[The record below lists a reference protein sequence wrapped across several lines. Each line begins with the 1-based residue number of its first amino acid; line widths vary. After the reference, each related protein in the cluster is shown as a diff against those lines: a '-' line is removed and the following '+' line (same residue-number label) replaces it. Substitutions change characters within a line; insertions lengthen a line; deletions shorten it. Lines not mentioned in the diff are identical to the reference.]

1 MKCQKLGKMC
11 VVGQENKTTTKKNV
25 DGDESLFSFIRFHLA
40 KVSHAIV
47 DKQTKELTFKQGT
60 FLIGLLSIGERG
72 HSSASPP
79 RGSTSCFSSLT
90 K

>member
-1 MKCQKLGKMC
+1 MPETW
-11 VVGQENKTTTKKNV
+11 ENVCCGPRKQNNNKKNV
-25 DGDESLFSFIRFHLA
+25 DGDESPFSFIRFHLA

-72 HSSASPP
+72 HFSASLP

>member
-11 VVGQENKTTTKKNV
+11 VVAKKTKQQQKNV
-25 DGDESLFSFIRFHLA
+25 DGDESPFSFIRFHLA

-72 HSSASPP
+72 HSSASLP